1 MNEMEIGGSGHGD
14 TEWQND
20 SFEFRGGCPRSCL
33 LVRVGGRHGVGV
45 LFGRVEHLLE
55 RLENS
60 DAIGE
65 HPLIVWT
72 FKVSAYGYNGR
83 PAGPA

>member
-65 HPLIVWT
+65 HPLIVWI
-72 FKVSAYGYNGR
+72 FKGFCL
-83 PAGPA
+83 